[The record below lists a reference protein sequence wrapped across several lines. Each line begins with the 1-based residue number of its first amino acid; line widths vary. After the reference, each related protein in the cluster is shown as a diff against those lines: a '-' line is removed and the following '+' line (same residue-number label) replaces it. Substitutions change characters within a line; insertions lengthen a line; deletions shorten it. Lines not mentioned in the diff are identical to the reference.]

1 MILDSFVYIIVTG
14 FCHFKP
20 PYVMLLKFKSSDQ
33 VQTTIKMIGIENLS
47 QNVTNKV
54 EKNKLSSV
62 YLPQ

>member
-1 MILDSFVYIIVTG
+1 
-14 FCHFKP
+14 
-20 PYVMLLKFKSSDQ
+20 MLLKFKSSDQ